1 LRTALR
7 DQLDPEK
14 LDGILSM
21 HLIESDPA
29 LSRPITDDPPVSD
42 PGSGDWFVLMDGTGV
57 KAVSAALAARL
68 GNNTTFKPTV
78 ISTGVY
84 NLMWDLAK
92 SDIPLS

>member
-1 LRTALR
+1 
-7 DQLDPEK
+7 
-14 LDGILSM
+14 M

-42 PGSGDWFVLMDGTGV
+42 PGSGDWFVLIDGTGV

-68 GNNTTFKPTV
+68 GNNTTFKPAV
-78 ISTGVY
+78 VSTGVY